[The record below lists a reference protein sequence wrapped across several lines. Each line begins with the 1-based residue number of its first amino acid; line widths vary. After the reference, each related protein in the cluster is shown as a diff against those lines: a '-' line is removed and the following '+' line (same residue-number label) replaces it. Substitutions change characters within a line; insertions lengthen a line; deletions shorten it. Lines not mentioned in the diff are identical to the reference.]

1 MSPESAP
8 IVLPNVDYAP
18 NDKEKAKRFKL
29 LWKYETKRAI
39 SAIAMSASGH
49 RLLMGCTDHYIYYFD
64 KEKELIWDYNC
75 LSKVI
80 CVAMNATGTVI
91 AVGTE
96 KHVLVLNS
104 KGDMMWDNK
113 VGSGVSKLL
122 ITDSGDL
129 IVAGTKAHKIFFY
142 DRTGKVINQHRTI
155 AAVSNL
161 CKSDNDEIIIATSE
175 ATIMRFNRDASLVWN
190 YKTQWNIQTVTI
202 SGLGEIIVAGAMTSL
217 YCLNN
222 RRDLL
227 WKQTG
232 KNVAEVIDVS
242 RSKDYMIIGTRDG
255 ILSSYNVMGDMIWQ
269 YRTGSVKATAKKV
282 VTKGVTA
289 ARVNGTGQ
297 FIAVGSVNKNLYF
310 LSREQELLY
319 KFEAVDEVSEIVMSE
334 VGSSMAF
341 TAGSTVYFIEN
352 HGLYPLLFDNEA
364 KKLKEAHSHKIEVRK
379 AAEFY
384 KAAANAY
391 TKGNYEKASS
401 SLMSA
406 DKQIGTEQKTAVKE
420 VLSQITI
427 KMAKAEVA
435 GVDLSGVKGM
445 LARSK
450 EIYKEG
456 GYYSAVNSF
465 HQVINQLNMM
475 VREDEPPKKEAA
487 KKKIPAAPAATGET
501 PTASEPTV
509 VAVPA
514 TGSMPPFAVAQTIP
528 DLKPVVEPPG
538 AGDVRS
544 EEAMDNLHSFESAIA
559 SLKRDGID
567 VTSLEAIAH
576 YSTKALEK
584 GDFGKS
590 LELTAQGE
598 READQLIQRSAKRSA
613 LDLLSK
619 ITNKITQ
626 ANSKGLDTSEYELIM
641 AKAVKAF
648 ERNMF
653 DESVGIIRK
662 LDVDMDRVLVRASPR
677 YEQVKNLIR
686 KVEGEIIELKNQ
698 RMNAIEIEDMI
709 EECWVHLDSDL
720 DWAETLVQEAYEKL
734 VQLKEQHGKIKEE
747 FNDAQARI
755 EMLEQ
760 RGHNTT
766 GVQSIYH
773 DALIVLYS
781 GNVKKA
787 LEHLEQMKTQLEKI
801 EGEASDGDYTL
812 TTSSEDPLILSMKKK
827 NAQFEEELILK
838 TEEISSKDS
847 QISELEL
854 SIQELEGRLEQY
866 ESIEAAKKECSACG
880 SRQYKN
886 SKFCSECGREFEITC
901 PQCSTII
908 PEGFVFCGKCGTK
921 IE

>member
-1 MSPESAP
+1 MSPESNP
-8 IVLPNVDYAP
+8 IVLPSVQYAP

-39 SAIAMSASGH
+39 SSIAISSSGH
-49 RLLMGCTDHYIYYFD
+49 RLLMGCEDHYIYYFD

-80 CVAMNATGTVI
+80 CVAMNATGNVI

-96 KHVLVLNS
+96 KHVLFLNS
-104 KGDMMWDNK
+104 KGDLIWDNK
-113 VGSGVSKLL
+113 VGTGVSKLL
-122 ITDSGDL
+122 VSNSGDL
-129 IVAGTKAHKIFFY
+129 IVAGTNTHKIFFY

-155 AAVSNL
+155 AAVSDL

-175 ATIMRFNRDASLVWN
+175 ATIMRFSRDGSLIWN

-202 SGLGEIIVAGAMTSL
+202 SGMGEIIVAGAMTSL

-255 ILSSYNVMGDMIWQ
+255 ILSSYNVMGDLIWQ

-297 FIAVGSVNKNLYF
+297 YIAVGSVNKNLYF

-319 KFEAVDEVSEIVMSE
+319 KFEATDEISEIIMSE

-341 TAGSTVYFIEN
+341 AAGSTVYFIEN
-352 HGLYPLLFDNEA
+352 LGLYPLLFENVA
-364 KKLKEAHSHKIEVRK
+364 VKLKEAHSHRIEVKK
-379 AAEFY
+379 AAGFY
-384 KAAANAY
+384 KEGVNAY
-391 TKGNYEKASS
+391 TKGDYGKVSS
-401 SLMSA
+401 SLMSVE
-406 DKQIGTEQKTAVKE
+406 KQVALEQKTAVKE

-435 GVDLSGVKGM
+435 GADLSGMKGM

-450 EIYKEG
+450 DIYKEG

-475 VREDEPPKKEAA
+475 VKEDAPPKKEAA
-487 KKKIPAAPAATGET
+487 KDKVHAVPAKTGIQ
-501 PTASEPTV
+501 PVAVEPTV
-509 VAVPA
+509 IAVPA
-514 TGSMPPFAVAQTIP
+514 GGSMPPFAVAQPIVE
-528 DLKPVVEPPG
+528 LKPVVKTTGVE
-538 AGDVRS
+538 DFRS
-544 EEAMDNLHSFESAIA
+544 REAMENLQSFESAIV

-567 VTSLEAIAH
+567 VTSLETIAH
-576 YSTKALEK
+576 YSKKAVEK
-584 GDFGKS
+584 GDVGKS

-626 ANSKGLDTSEYELIM
+626 ADMKGIDTSEYELIM

-653 DESVGIIRK
+653 EESVGIIRK
-662 LDVDMDRVLVRASPR
+662 LDVDMDHLLVRASPR
-677 YEQVKNLIR
+677 YEGVKNLIR
-686 KVEGEIIELKNQ
+686 KVEGDIIELKNQ

-709 EECWVHLDSDL
+709 DECWVHLDSDL
-720 DWAETLVQEAYEKL
+720 DWAETLVQEANEKL
-734 VQLKEQHGKIKEE
+734 EQLKEQHGKIKKE
-747 FNDAQARI
+747 FNEAQARI

-760 RGHNTT
+760 RGYNTT

-787 LEHLEQMKTQLEKI
+787 LEHLEHMKVQLEKI
-801 EGEASDGDYTL
+801 EGETTDGDYVM
-812 TTSSEDPLILSMKKK
+812 TTSSEDPLVVSLKKK

-838 TEEISSKDS
+838 TEEISGKDN
-847 QISELEL
+847 QISELML
-854 SIQELEGRLEQY
+854 SIRELEERLDQF
-866 ESIEAAKKECSACG
+866 ESIESAKKECPACG

-886 SKFCSECGREFEITC
+886 SKFCSDCGREFDITC
-901 PQCSTII
+901 PECGMII

-921 IE
+921 IG